1 MAEGNT
7 NDEAAQQ
14 QEQNLQLREALNNAY
29 GFIEDQKSVQTFS
42 TITFEELMDQ
52 QIERLVGA
60 DTDSRPNVF
69 NRITKIKE
77 SVVKAV
83 ENIKSL
89 PDNAFV
95 DADPDTDVN
104 TPA

>member
-7 NDEAAQQ
+7 SDEQAQQ

-29 GFIEDQKSVQTFS
+29 GFIEGQRSIQTFS
-42 TITFEELMDQ
+42 TVTFEELMDQ

-60 DTDSRPNVF
+60 DTDSRPNAF

-83 ENIKSL
+83 QKIKEL
-89 PDNAFV
+89 PDNAF
-95 DADPDTDVN
+95 AESDPDTDVN
-104 TPA
+104 PPA

>member
-29 GFIEDQKSVQTFS
+29 GFIEGQKSVQTFS

-89 PDNAFV
+89 PDSAFV

>member
-7 NDEAAQQ
+7 GDEEAQQ

-29 GFIEDQKSVQTFS
+29 GFIEGQKSVQTFS
-42 TITFEELMDQ
+42 TVTFEELMDQ

-83 ENIKSL
+83 TSIKSL

-95 DADPDTDVN
+95 DSDPETDVN